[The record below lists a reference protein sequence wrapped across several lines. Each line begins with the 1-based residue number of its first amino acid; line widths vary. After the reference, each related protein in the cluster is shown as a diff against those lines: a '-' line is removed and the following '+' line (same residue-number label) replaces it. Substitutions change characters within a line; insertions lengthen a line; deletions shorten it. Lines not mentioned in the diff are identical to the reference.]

1 MAKFLFR
8 AQYNPEG
15 LKAVVKA
22 GFAAREEYIR
32 ALIESAGGKTEAW
45 YFSYGQ
51 EDLVIIVDAEPA
63 AAVGLSLAINQ
74 AGVVRLAT
82 TPLLTSAEMDVARS
96 QMPQYRAP
104 GAG

>member
-8 AQYNPEG
+8 GQYSPEG
-15 LKAVVKA
+15 TKGVVKE
-22 GFAAREEYIR
+22 GFAAREEYSR

-63 AAVGLSLAINQ
+63 AAVGISLAVNQ
-74 AGVVRLAT
+74 TGVVRLT
-82 TPLLTSAEMDVARS
+82 TTALLTSAEMDAARS
-96 QMPQYRAP
+96 RMPQYRAP

>member
-1 MAKFLFR
+1 
-8 AQYNPEG
+8 
-15 LKAVVKA
+15 
-22 GFAAREEYIR
+22 
-32 ALIESAGGKTEAW
+32 
-45 YFSYGQ
+45 
-51 EDLVIIVDAEPA
+51 VIIVDAEPA

-74 AGVVRLAT
+74 AGVVRLST

>member
-1 MAKFLFR
+1 MAKFLFL
-8 AQYNPEG
+8 AQYSPEG

-51 EDLVIIVDAEPA
+51 EDLVIIVDMEPA
-63 AAVGLSLAINQ
+63 TAVGLSMAINQ
-74 AGVVRLAT
+74 TGVVQLTT
-82 TPLLTSAEMDVARS
+82 TPLLTSAEMDVARA
-96 QMPQYRAP
+96 QMPQYRAA